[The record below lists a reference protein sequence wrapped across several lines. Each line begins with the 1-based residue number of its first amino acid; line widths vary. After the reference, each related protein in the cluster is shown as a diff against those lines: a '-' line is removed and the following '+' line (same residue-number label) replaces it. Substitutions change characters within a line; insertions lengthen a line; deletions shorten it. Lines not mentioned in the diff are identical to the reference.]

1 MADWTPESR
10 VEEILYDTINGEEYN
25 GLPESRIEE
34 LLLELKEVI
43 EAGGGGGGGTTN
55 YNLLENKPQIGGV
68 TLSGNKTLDELGLST
83 ELRKVMDMI
92 TGQFSTESDYSEGDI
107 VIHDKTL
114 YVFTTDH
121 TAGQWND
128 LEASQTTIEDLLSS
142 IVPGASSLSD
152 LTDTA
157 IASPTNGQVLTY
169 NSTTG
174 KWENADGGETKD
186 TVGYRFVTKS
196 TGGHDATITV
206 SKYLNGVLDSST
218 DYGYASVS
226 DNPTIIDGYIS
237 FVYKSQQT
245 SWEYTILKDSLSGH
259 SVGYSYSW
267 GYLDTIDAEEEFYI
281 SEDTLAGL
289 NDVAIVS
296 PTAAQPLTYDST
308 NDMWVNGGV
317 IPAAN
322 GGTGN
327 TSGYIRTGIRN
338 NTTIGNRATAEG
350 NSNQSSADDS
360 HAEGASNNAIGNQ
373 SHAEGFSNTASGNYS
388 HAEGANTT
396 ASGTYSHAEGML
408 SRAAHNYAH
417 AEGSSVASAQAAHSE
432 GEGSTASGFCS
443 HAGGNYG
450 SASGSCSF
458 AHGSY
463 TNATAECSV
472 AMGRH
477 TNAGYVDQF
486 VAGKYNSNKSTSI
499 FEIGNG
505 TGDGTRSNAIEVDT
519 NGNAKIAGGITAGSY
534 IDDGYGHRLGF
545 NKKAKINPFPEGAS
559 MITLYHENGITPI
572 STSITDGVG
581 MVDFN
586 ESQNGY
592 EGFCI
597 ELNVTANTCYKV
609 EFDYQ
614 NVDCQYWENQY
625 TLGYQLT
632 NTAVTDYAN
641 QGLWTNNIERTTGVQ
656 HFTTSITPTGT
667 KVYLC
672 FNVCA
677 YSDARTNHATLS
689 NLTVYEL
696 QEGTEDLSNYVQKSQ
711 TAGLLK
717 NDGTVD
723 THTYVQ
729 TSNTAGLLKNDGT
742 VDTTT
747 YASEAGTESLINSTV
762 GWTGKNQLPNEA
774 VSGTVN
780 TVVFTKNADGSI
792 TANGVPSANI
802 TYDIFGSSSNTNY
815 LVLSSACKFTFGIQ
829 RDSSI
834 MSLTIRD
841 ENDTVYSIADGET
854 SISLPAGRYK
864 WAYIFLN
871 TSYSGTKTFYPMV
884 YDARITDS
892 TYEPYHKSVEECL
905 EEINDKLSYL
915 EQTVTLSTSASTTV
929 TFTDS
934 SITANSFIE
943 YACSVWDLVPESI
956 TGAAGS
962 CTIVL
967 PKVDSA
973 QSVTVRIYVR

>member
-43 EAGGGGGGGTTN
+43 EAGGGGGGTTN
-55 YNLLENKPQIGGV
+55 YNLLENKPQIGSV

-114 YVFTTDH
+114 YVFVTDH

-128 LEASQTTIEDLLSS
+128 LEVSQTTIEDLISS
-142 IVPGASSLSD
+142 IVPVASSLSD

-157 IASPTNGQVLTY
+157 ITSPTNGQILSY

-174 KWENADGGETKD
+174 KWENTDGGETKD

-308 NDMWVNGGV
+308 NDMWVNGGI

-338 NTTIGNRATAEG
+338 NTTVGNRATAEG

-360 HAEGASNNAIGNQ
+360 HAEGASNNATGNQ

-432 GEGSTASGFCS
+432 GEGSLVDILFVYYTTNKK
-443 HAGGNYG
+443 NYNYLVTQDYLNYE
-450 SASGSCSF
+450 SKDDYYSLKIKLP
-458 AHGSY
+458 
-463 TNATAECSV
+463 ELKRRDLL
-472 AMGRH
+472 GRE
-477 TNAGYVDQF
+477 NYVDYMNYTFIVSEKEEDFYYMESTCYLTKLMQKEAKNKAYNYLQTRYDKEKNTFQVKGFLGNKKYYINILGKNEYTGEIVTYNPVMIVTSLTIWRIKVF
-486 VAGKYNSNKSTSI
+486 VIVFLTIICVVFVFLTFTIYRKYRIEKAQLNIMEGNKSDEGIGKKIRELKNINLNVVKKKYNS
-499 FEIGNG
+499 
-505 TGDGTRSNAIEVDT
+505 
-519 NGNAKIAGGITAGSY
+519 
-534 IDDGYGHRLGF
+534 L
-545 NKKAKINPFPEGAS
+545 
-559 MITLYHENGITPI
+559 
-572 STSITDGVG
+572 
-581 MVDFN
+581 N
-586 ESQNGY
+586 E
-592 EGFCI
+592 E
-597 ELNVTANTCYKV
+597 
-609 EFDYQ
+609 
-614 NVDCQYWENQY
+614 
-625 TLGYQLT
+625 
-632 NTAVTDYAN
+632 
-641 QGLWTNNIERTTGVQ
+641 
-656 HFTTSITPTGT
+656 
-667 KVYLC
+667 
-672 FNVCA
+672 
-677 YSDARTNHATLS
+677 
-689 NLTVYEL
+689 
-696 QEGTEDLSNYVQKSQ
+696 
-711 TAGLLK
+711 K
-717 NDGTVD
+717 N
-723 THTYVQ
+723 
-729 TSNTAGLLKNDGT
+729 
-742 VDTTT
+742 
-747 YASEAGTESLINSTV
+747 SE
-762 GWTGKNQLPNEA
+762 
-774 VSGTVN
+774 
-780 TVVFTKNADGSI
+780 
-792 TANGVPSANI
+792 
-802 TYDIFGSSSNTNY
+802 
-815 LVLSSACKFTFGIQ
+815 
-829 RDSSI
+829 
-834 MSLTIRD
+834 
-841 ENDTVYSIADGET
+841 
-854 SISLPAGRYK
+854 
-864 WAYIFLN
+864 
-871 TSYSGTKTFYPMV
+871 
-884 YDARITDS
+884 
-892 TYEPYHKSVEECL
+892 
-905 EEINDKLSYL
+905 
-915 EQTVTLSTSASTTV
+915 
-929 TFTDS
+929 
-934 SITANSFIE
+934 
-943 YACSVWDLVPESI
+943 
-956 TGAAGS
+956 
-962 CTIVL
+962 
-967 PKVDSA
+967 
-973 QSVTVRIYVR
+973 

>member
-10 VEEILYDTINGEEYN
+10 VEEILYDTINGEEYT

-43 EAGGGGGGGTTN
+43 EEGGTTN
-55 YNLLENKPQIGGV
+55 YNALENKPQINSV
-68 TLSGNKTLDELGLST
+68 TLSGDKSLADLGIIA
-83 ELRKVMDMI
+83 EIKKVMDMI

-107 VIHDKTL
+107 VIYDKKL

-121 TAGQWND
+121 TAGQWNS
-128 LEASQTTIEDLLSS
+128 LEVSQTTIEDLLSS
-142 IVPGASSLSD
+142 IPLSGLSD
-152 LTDTA
+152 TDIETPSAGEPLIYDA
-157 IASPTNGQVLTY
+157 IS
-169 NSTTG
+169 S
-174 KWENADGGETKD
+174 KWK
-186 TVGYRFVTKS
+186 
-196 TGGHDATITV
+196 
-206 SKYLNGVLDSST
+206 
-218 DYGYASVS
+218 
-226 DNPTIIDGYIS
+226 
-237 FVYKSQQT
+237 
-245 SWEYTILKDSLSGH
+245 
-259 SVGYSYSW
+259 
-267 GYLDTIDAEEEFYI
+267 
-281 SEDTLAGL
+281 
-289 NDVAIVS
+289 
-296 PTAAQPLTYDST
+296 
-308 NDMWVNGGV
+308 NGGI
-317 IPAAN
+317 IPIAN

-327 TSGYIRTGIRN
+327 NVGYIRTGARAN
-338 NTTIGNRATAEG
+338 NTIGNNSTIEG
-350 NSNQSSADDS
+350 YDNVASGQSS
-360 HAEGASNNAIGNQ
+360 HAEGHSNV
-373 SHAEGFSNTASGNYS
+373 ASGNYGA
-388 HAEGANTT
+388 HAEGSSTT
-396 ASGTYSHAEGML
+396 ASGTYSHAEGLL
-408 SRAAHNYAH
+408 SSATHNYAH

-432 GEGSTASGFCS
+432 GEGSTASAFCA

-450 SASGSCSF
+450 AASGSCSF
-458 AHGSY
+458 SHGSY

-472 AMGRH
+472 AMGRR

-486 VAGKYNSNKSTSI
+486 IAGKYNSNKSTSI

-505 TGDGTRSNAIEVDT
+505 TGDGNRSNAIEVDT
-519 NGNAKIAGGITAGSY
+519 NGNTKIAGSIVAGGY

-545 NKKAKINPFPEGAS
+545 NKKTKINPFPEGAS
-559 MITLYHENGITPI
+559 TITLYHENGITPI

-597 ELNVTANTCYKV
+597 ELNVTVNTCYKI

-614 NVDCQYWENQY
+614 NVDCQYWENRY

-632 NTAVTDYAN
+632 NTAVTDYIN
-641 QGLWTNNIERTTGVQ
+641 QSLWTNNIQRTTGVQ
-656 HFTTSITPTGT
+656 HFTASITSTGS

-677 YSDARTNHATLS
+677 YSDSRTNHATLS

-696 QEGTEDLSNYVQKSQ
+696 QEGTEDLSNYVQKSL

-723 THTYVQ
+723 TDTFVK

-747 YASEAGTESLINSTV
+747 YASEAGTESLIDSTV
-762 GWTGKNQLPNEA
+762 GWTGKNLLENTASTFTTNGVTFTVNSDGTVIGNTDENGATGTAVLPLCTWFDVKPDA
-774 VSGTVN
+774 YIVSGCSGGQV
-780 TVVFTKNADGSI
+780 G
-792 TANGVPSANI
+792 
-802 TYDIFGSSSNTNY
+802 
-815 LVLSSACKFTFGIQ
+815 
-829 RDSSI
+829 
-834 MSLTIRD
+834 
-841 ENDTVYSIADGET
+841 DTVKYQIGVNKKVDGGSESAAARNREGDT
-854 SISLPAGRYK
+854 SFDL
-864 WAYIFLN
+864 
-871 TSYSGTKTFYPMV
+871 SGATTAQIYAWIEVRQGTVLTNQKFYPMLR
-884 YDARITDS
+884 DARITDP

-905 EEINDKLSYL
+905 EDINDKLSYL
-915 EQTVTLSTSASTTV
+915 EQSVTLSTSASTTV

-943 YACSVWDLVPESI
+943 YACSQWDLVPESI